1 MSDMVNS
8 LRLNVVLLDLKL
20 FTGGFMRSGGV
31 LYIEL
36 REKFHDSAANT
47 AWVISLAVTVRMLF
61 GKYESL
67 LEQGFITTMFLICAL

>member
-1 MSDMVNS
+1 
-8 LRLNVVLLDLKL
+8 
-20 FTGGFMRSGGV
+20 MRSGGV

-67 LEQGFITTMFLICAL
+67 LEQGFITTMFLILHFELWLVRKPVSAT